1 MALNFHKHEE
11 VLYLNEAYKWF
22 FLIKKKI
29 LKSHNY
35 LIMQLYG
42 NMNGVVIV

>member
-1 MALNFHKHEE
+1 MTLNFHNHEA
-11 VLYLNEAYKWF
+11 VLDPNEAYKWF